1 MKRTSA
7 MRMGNGVSRKSSNI
21 VIIFVFVVVLGP
33 FFMEKLRSD
42 IIEDPI
48 RDCVCGMI

>member
-1 MKRTSA
+1 
-7 MRMGNGVSRKSSNI
+7 MRMGNGESRKRSNI
-21 VIIFVFVVVLGP
+21 VIVFVFVVVLGRP